1 MLTEQE
7 QKAINEAI
15 DSLKNTIYDKKQLV
29 SSIKIKQEILPIDE
43 KQLAFFE
50 EEIITCKKLI
60 KQLNKLL

>member
-7 QKAINEAI
+7 QKTINEAI
-15 DSLKNTIYDKKQLV
+15 DSLKNTIYEKEQLI
-29 SSIKIKQEILPIDE
+29 SSIKSQTEIFPIDE

-60 KQLNKLL
+60 KQLSKL